1 MSEITNNIDMLFE
14 QPVYA
19 HDSVTEEL
27 FLKALQD
34 ELTFHY
40 EHNEMYRQF
49 CDRKG
54 FNPHEELTDISQIPP
69 VAVSV
74 FKNLGHGLASVPKE
88 DIKLKLQSSATSG
101 VPSTIVVDKIT
112 SRRQAKA
119 MVKVIQ
125 EFIGK
130 ERKPFLVMDIDPKS
144 EFRSLL
150 GARFAAIAGYLN
162 FASKAGYFLKAK
174 NGVSYFD
181 TEAIKEYVAQ
191 IPENQPV
198 VVFGFTYILYSNVLK
213 AVQSSGEKIKLP
225 KGSKIIHIGGWKKLE
240 SEKID
245 KQLFNQQLSDCF
257 GLEPVD
263 VIDIYGF
270 TEQMGLN
277 YPDCPC
283 GCKHTS
289 SYVHV
294 LARDIV
300 TREILPAGKEGM
312 LEFVT
317 PIPHSYPGNA
327 VLTDDLGVIYDEPC
341 PYGRPGTRFKV
352 SGRLKKAEVRGCGD
366 ILSAKLTFNAKKNT
380 ADVEDTALDIQFFK
394 GTVEGETSE
403 KQLKSIVEQLNIQN
417 EWLRKQPVKALIG
430 IIGKAAKTWLM
441 DERFR
446 FLKDKGLLF
455 LSQWCD
461 EKHMLQVA
469 KDGLRGDI
477 HYADEF
483 LPMADSDKH
492 LLKANARGLC
502 CHWMAGN
509 VQILGMFALV
519 QCILTKNV
527 NLIKVAKT
535 DGGVF
540 ASLMSAFEGL
550 EYTTAEGYTIKGD
563 DLVKTVGVVYFSRH
577 ATKLGEMM
585 SKAAKVRIAWGGKEA
600 VETVAGY
607 PSTIDCET
615 VIFGPKLSYAVIAKE
630 ELTSEQEAK
639 KLARRVS
646 VDVSVFDQAGC
657 ASPHNLYIERGGEV
671 SPERFCEILAETFPK
686 TEIQIPKPTVSPE
699 QISAIHSIRGVYDF
713 KGKVW
718 GSQSMSWSILLS
730 DEHEAQCELCAPVYS
745 RALMVHEVN
754 SINDALDCIEDYI
767 QTIGIAAPKE
777 KAIDFAMKATAK
789 GVARLPMIGRMLNF
803 EMPWDGVFLIDRLVK
818 WNTLFGPMC

>member
-1 MSEITNNIDMLFE
+1 MSDIVNNIGLLFE
-14 QPVYA
+14 QPTYS
-19 HDSVTEEL
+19 DDPVTSDL
-27 FLKALQD
+27 FLKALQE
-34 ELTFHY
+34 ELIFHY
-40 EHNEMYRQF
+40 ENNEMYRQF
-49 CDRKG
+49 CNRKG
-54 FNPHEELTDISQIPP
+54 FDPHDELTDIEQIPP
-69 VAVSV
+69 VSVSV
-74 FKNLGHGLASVPKE
+74 FKELGFGLSSVPKD

-101 VPSTIVVDKIT
+101 TPSTIVVDKIT

-119 MVKVIQ
+119 MVKVMQ

-144 EFRSLL
+144 ESRALL
-150 GARFAAIAGYLN
+150 GARFAAITGYLN
-162 FASKAGYFLKAK
+162 FASNAGFFLKAK

-181 TEAIKEYVAQ
+181 IDAIKEYVAQ
-191 IPENQPV
+191 IPQDQPV

-213 AVQSSGEKIKLP
+213 AINSTGEKIQLP

-245 KQLFNQQLSDCF
+245 KQLFNEQLSDCF
-257 GLEPVD
+257 GLNPID

-289 SYVHV
+289 SYVKV
-294 LARDIV
+294 IARDIV
-300 TREILPAGKEGM
+300 SREVLQSGQEGM

-327 VLTDDLGVIYDEPC
+327 VLTDDLGVIYNEPC
-341 PYGRPGTRFKV
+341 PYGLPGTRFKV

-366 ILSAKLTFNAKKNT
+366 ILSAKLTFSTKLST
-380 ADVEDTALDIQFFK
+380 SVSEDKHLDIQYFK
-394 GTVEGETSE
+394 GQIVGEDSE
-403 KQLKSIVEQLNIQN
+403 IQMQGIINQLNEQN
-417 EWLRKQPVKALIG
+417 NWLRNQPIDALIG
-430 IIGKAAKTWLM
+430 IIGQAAKIWLT

-461 EKHMLQVA
+461 ERHLMQIA
-469 KDGLRGDI
+469 KDGLRGNI
-477 HYADEF
+477 HYADKF
-483 LPMADSDKH
+483 LPFPNSERH
-492 LLKANARGLC
+492 LLKANARGLV

-519 QCILTKNV
+519 QCIFTKNV
-527 NLIKVAKT
+527 NLIKVAAK

-540 ASLMSAFEGL
+540 TSLMSAFEGL
-550 EYTTAEGYTIKGD
+550 EYTTSSGYTIKGD
-563 DLVKTVGVVYFSRH
+563 DVAKTVSVVYFSRY
-577 ATKLGEMM
+577 ATRIGEMM
-585 SKAAKVRIAWGGKEA
+585 SKAAKVRIAWGGKDA

-607 PSTIDCET
+607 PTTVDCET

-630 ELTSEQEAK
+630 ELSSDQEAK
-639 KLARRVS
+639 KLARKVS

-657 ASPHNLYIERGGEV
+657 ASPHNLYIERGGIV
-671 SPERFCEILAETFPK
+671 SPEHFCEILAEIFPK

-718 GSQSMSWSILLS
+718 GSRSMSWSVLLNN
-730 DEHEAQCELCAPVYS
+730 ENELCKPVYS
-745 RALMVHEVN
+745 RVLMVHPVDN
-754 SINDALDCIEDYI
+754 INDSLEHIEEYV
-767 QTIGIAAPKE
+767 QSIGIAAPE
-777 KAIDFAMKATAK
+777 GKAIEFANKATEK
-789 GVARLPMIGRMLNF
+789 GVSRLPLIGRMLNF
-803 EMPWDGVFLIDRLVK
+803 EMPWDGIFLIDRLVK
-818 WNTLFGPMC
+818 WNTLFGPLC